1 MQIRELTLQE
11 LDIVYEMIELHY
23 NLSYDEFEDLI
34 YDMKDYKMFG
44 IFECDILITYAGATI
59 ETNLL
64 LKRHLKIHELISV
77 EIKNSEKYSNEMR
90 LYLQD
95 FAKLSAC
102 NSIIIQNPESI
113 FYL

>member
-11 LDIVYEMIELHY
+11 LDIIYEMIELKY
-23 NLSYDEFEDLI
+23 ELSYDEFEDLI

-44 IFECDILITYAGATI
+44 IFECDILLCYAGLTI
-59 ETNLL
+59 ETTLF
-64 LKRHLKIHELISV
+64 LKRHLKIHELITV
-77 EIKNSEKYSNEMR
+77 EIKNAQKYSDEMK

-95 FAKLSAC
+95 FAKISAC
-102 NSIIIQNPESI
+102 QSIIIQDTKSI